1 MSRIMRV
8 KDFYELFGVARGA
21 SESEI
26 KSAYRKLALKLH
38 PDKNTA
44 PGAEDAF
51 KKVNKAW
58 DILSDRNKRATYDA
72 YGEAAADGQRGAG
85 GFGGAGGNPFAAGGS
100 PFGPGGMGGTHGIN
114 LEEIL
119 RQFQAQ
125 GGMGGFGGRPRGGA
139 GAGSPGGFNFNLAN
153 VSPQTL
159 LYAIQFL
166 LMALNALTSLFSL
179 VTRYWYVLV
188 LVPALPPQHR
198 KRALMMIMMY
208 VTMGGIMF

>member
-1 MSRIMRV
+1 

-72 YGEAAADGQRGAG
+72 YGEAAA
-85 GFGGAGGNPFAAGGS
+85 
-100 PFGPGGMGGTHGIN
+100 
-114 LEEIL
+114 
-119 RQFQAQ
+119 
-125 GGMGGFGGRPRGGA
+125 
-139 GAGSPGGFNFNLAN
+139 
-153 VSPQTL
+153 
-159 LYAIQFL
+159 
-166 LMALNALTSLFSL
+166 
-179 VTRYWYVLV
+179 
-188 LVPALPPQHR
+188 
-198 KRALMMIMMY
+198 
-208 VTMGGIMF
+208 